1 MPLRTDS
8 NICAISFLLVSVK
21 TSYGL
26 SIKPANNFFEACQEL
41 KHKHTCLMVSK
52 F

>member
-1 MPLRTDS
+1 MLSSDS

-26 SIKPANNFFEACQEL
+26 SIKTANNFFWGLSRAESY
-41 KHKHTCLMVSK
+41 TYCLMVSK